1 LVSYLLLLA
10 TLAELELKV
19 LEELV
24 SNGSGQLA
32 AVTERLQPLH
42 AVLVHLQ
49 RVVLE
54 LEHVT
59 NRVPDRVNILDW

>member
-24 SNGSGQLA
+24 VNDSGQLA
-32 AVTERLQPLH
+32 VVTERLQPFH

-49 RVVLE
+49 SVVLE

-59 NRVPDRVNILDW
+59 NRMPDRVNILDG